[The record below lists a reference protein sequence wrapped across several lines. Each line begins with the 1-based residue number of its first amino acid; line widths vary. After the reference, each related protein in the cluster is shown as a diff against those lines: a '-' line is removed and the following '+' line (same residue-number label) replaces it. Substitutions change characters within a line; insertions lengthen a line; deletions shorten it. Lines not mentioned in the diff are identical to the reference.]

1 MSEHQV
7 SVWTSNAR
15 KIAAMRLSN
24 LQLKS
29 KLIVV
34 FALVSLIPTVSLV
47 LVSHFIIAQS
57 IDRWERVSAELT
69 ELLVLPTADDA
80 MRIASDVSLI
90 QALENETD
98 LSGVDL
104 DLSESYIL
112 VVFDATGKRIFG
124 TIDDSI
130 PEMNLESLAD
140 AGLPPIDEFRPWE
153 PITPGEIRVK
163 DKELALS
170 AVLCQ
175 STEDGRPLGIV
186 AVAKL
191 MPSAPTDIGS
201 ATIIALLIFA
211 AASVFLIALWISSL
225 IAREITYPIKELA
238 AGTREVAAGDLDYRV
253 DIDARDEVGMLAES
267 FNQMTVRLRR
277 YADELRLAEKAAA
290 WREVAQK
297 LAHEIKNPLT
307 PIQLS
312 AERLRRRYYS
322 RREGYEQILD
332 ECTST
337 IVDEV
342 GRLRRLLDEFS
353 RLARMPR
360 ADPVPS
366 DINSILARSLRL
378 CGEFPENVEVI
389 TEYSEHLPPLSVDP
403 EQMGQ
408 AFFNIIKNAVEAM
421 SDGGKLTLHTR
432 RVDSD
437 SKCVEIEFAD
447 TGPGISEDA
456 MASLFTPHFSTK
468 IGGAGLG
475 LAIVQK
481 IVTDHGGEVTVK
493 SEEGKGTI
501 FTIRIPILEGA
512 GNNG

>member
-1 MSEHQV
+1 MRTV
-7 SVWTSNAR
+7 
-15 KIAAMRLSN
+15 AAMRLSN

-29 KLIVV
+29 KLILV

-69 ELLVLPTADDA
+69 KLLVLPTADDA

-104 DLSESYIL
+104 DLSENYIL
-112 VVFDATGKRIFG
+112 VVFDATGKQIFG

-130 PEMNLESLAD
+130 PEINLESLAD
-140 AGLPPIDEFRPWE
+140 AGLPPISEFRPWE

-163 DKELALS
+163 DKQLALS
-170 AVLCQ
+170 AVMCQ
-175 STEDGRPLGIV
+175 STEDGRPLGVV

-201 ATIIALLIFA
+201 ETIIALLIFA
-211 AASVFLIALWISSL
+211 AVSVFLIALWISSL
-225 IAREITYPIKELA
+225 IAREITHPIKELA

-253 DIDARDEVGMLAES
+253 NIDARDEVGMLADS
-267 FNQMTVRLRR
+267 FNQMTMRLRR
-277 YADELRLAEKAAA
+277 YADELRLAEKSAA

-322 RREGYEQILD
+322 RREGYEEVLD

-366 DINSILARSLRL
+366 DVNSILARSLRL

-389 TEYSEHLPPLSVDP
+389 TRYSEDLPPLSVDP

-408 AFFNIIKNAVEAM
+408 AFFNIIKNAIEAM
-421 SDGGKLTLHTR
+421 SDGGRLTLHTR

-437 SKCVEIEFAD
+437 NKRVEIEFAD

-456 MASLFTPHFSTK
+456 MARLFTPHFSTK

>member
-1 MSEHQV
+1 
-7 SVWTSNAR
+7 
-15 KIAAMRLSN
+15 MRLSN

-29 KLIVV
+29 KLILV
-34 FALVSLIPTVSLV
+34 FALVCLIPTVSLV

-69 ELLVLPTADDA
+69 KLLVLPTADDA

-104 DLSESYIL
+104 DLSENYIL
-112 VVFDATGKRIFG
+112 VIFDATGKQIFS
-124 TIDDSI
+124 TIDESV

-140 AGLPPIDEFRPWE
+140 AGLPPIGEFRPWE
-153 PITPGEIRVK
+153 PITPGETIRVK

-170 AVLCQ
+170 AVMCQ
-175 STEDGRPLGIV
+175 SMEDGRPLGVV

-201 ATIIALLIFA
+201 ETIIALLIFA
-211 AASVFLIALWISSL
+211 AVSVFLIALWISSL

-253 DIDARDEVGMLAES
+253 NIDARDEVGMLADS
-267 FNQMTVRLRR
+267 FNQMTMRLRR
-277 YADELRLAEKAAA
+277 YADELRLAEKSAA

-322 RREGYEQILD
+322 KREGYEEVLD

-366 DINSILARSLRL
+366 DINSILAKSLRL

-389 TEYSEHLPPLSVDP
+389 TEYSEDLPPLSVDP

-421 SDGGKLTLHTR
+421 SQGGRLTLHTR

-437 SKCVEIEFAD
+437 NKRVEIEFAD

-456 MASLFTPHFSTK
+456 MARLFTPHFSTK

-512 GNNG
+512 GSNG

>member
-1 MSEHQV
+1 
-7 SVWTSNAR
+7 
-15 KIAAMRLSN
+15 MRLSN

-29 KLIVV
+29 KLILV
-34 FALVSLIPTVSLV
+34 FALVCLIPTVSLV

-57 IDRWERVSAELT
+57 IDRWERVSAELRK
-69 ELLVLPTADDA
+69 LLVLPTADDA
-80 MRIASDVSLI
+80 MRIASDISLI
-90 QALENETD
+90 QALENQTD

-104 DLSESYIL
+104 ELSENYIL
-112 VVFDATGKRIFG
+112 VIFDATGKQIFG

-130 PEMNLESLAD
+130 PEMNLGSLAD

-170 AVLCQ
+170 AVMCQ
-175 STEDGRPLGIV
+175 STEDGGPLGVV

-201 ATIIALLIFA
+201 ETIIALLIFA
-211 AASVFLIALWISSL
+211 AVSVFLIALWISSL
-225 IAREITYPIKELA
+225 IAREITNPIKELA
-238 AGTREVAAGDLDYRV
+238 AGTREVAAGDLDYQV
-253 DIDARDEVGMLAES
+253 NIDARDEVGMLADS
-267 FNQMTVRLRR
+267 FNQMTMRLRR
-277 YADELRLAEKAAA
+277 YADELRVAEKSAA

-312 AERLRRRYYS
+312 AERLRRRYHS
-322 RREGYEQILD
+322 RREGYEQVLD

-342 GRLRRLLDEFS
+342 DKLRRLLDEFS

-366 DINSILARSLRL
+366 DINTILAKSLRL

-389 TEYSEHLPPLSVDP
+389 TEYAEHLPPLSVDP

-421 SDGGKLTLHTR
+421 SRGGRLTLHTR
-432 RVDSD
+432 EVDSD
-437 SKCVEIEFAD
+437 SKCVEIGFAD

-456 MASLFTPHFSTK
+456 MARLFTPHFSTK